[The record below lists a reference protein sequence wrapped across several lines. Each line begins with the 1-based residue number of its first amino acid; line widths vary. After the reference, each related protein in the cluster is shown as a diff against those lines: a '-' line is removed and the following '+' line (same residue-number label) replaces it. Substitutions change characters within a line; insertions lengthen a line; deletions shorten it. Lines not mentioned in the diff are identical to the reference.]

1 MSSSFSLQRCKGVN
15 IVKDIDRKMHEV
27 QDAQRPVL
35 ILVAATIVLAFV
47 LAFTGQTFDQ
57 KNKGMR
63 SAVESTGID
72 APQLRHSDDGKA
84 YTRSLTRRSGTEW
97 AVMERATGAAVQ
109 LAARRQHRVALPTD
123 APRSAITPWARTSL
137 SGHRLD
143 TIC

>member
-84 YTRSLTRRSGTEW
+84 YTRSLTPSVRDRMGSDGEGDAAGSSAGSTATAPGGT
-97 AVMERATGAAVQ
+97 
-109 LAARRQHRVALPTD
+109 PK
-123 APRSAITPWARTSL
+123 
-137 SGHRLD
+137 
-143 TIC
+143 